1 MRKVGIW
8 GSRETE
14 RGGIGETNYG
24 RTYLTITIGLFVL
37 ENSFPW
43 RLLVSARSEMAP
55 ILPKRSKGIVV
66 DAIL

>member
-1 MRKVGIW
+1 VRKVGIW

-14 RGGIGETNYG
+14 RGGIGETNYD

-37 ENSFPW
+37 ENMGLPW
-43 RLLVSARSEMAP
+43 RLVSAWSEMAP